1 MAIKLTKRERYSIYA
16 ALGIIFLFVIIQFIV
31 FPTVDKLEQQERA
44 LQVKTKML
52 EEMVALKSE
61 YDAIKKNTN
70 LSKAHFARREKGF
83 TLFSFLD
90 KLTGEA
96 GVKGNI
102 TYMKPSTSVRK
113 NSPYKI
119 SKVEMKLQGITLQ
132 QLTSYLHMVETSKNM
147 VRIKKLSIS
156 KTGKQEGYIDAVLQV
171 ETSET

>member
-1 MAIKLTKRERYSIYA
+1 MAIKLTRREKYAIYA
-16 ALGIIFLFVIIQFIV
+16 AAGIICLFVIIQFIV
-31 FPTVDKLEQQERA
+31 FPTVDKIEQQERA
-44 LQVKTKML
+44 LQVKTRML

-61 YDAIKKNTN
+61 YDAIKKNTDV
-70 LSKAHFARREKGF
+70 SKVQFARRERGF

-96 GVKGNI
+96 GIKGNI
-102 TYMKPSTSVRK
+102 TYMKPSTSVQK

-119 SKVEMKLQGITLQ
+119 SKVEMKLQGLTMQ

-156 KTGKQEGYIDAVLQV
+156 KTGKQEGFIDAVLQV